1 MLGAFDLQTTQDWLQ
16 KLERELQR
24 FRALPN
30 DRDAAINFFITAE
43 SMLDWK
49 HPGDPNASKR
59 KAVRDSV
66 PLLKIIWD
74 LASVAKHREVRSN
87 HESVNDSGVVGE
99 FFGGGFFGGSFFGEL
114 SVKLNGPAATDLGA
128 SSITA
133 IELAERTV
141 VYWRANAWCPSTHA
155 SSNS

>member
-16 KLERELQR
+16 KLERELLK

-49 HPGDPNASKR
+49 HPGDSNSSKR

-66 PLLKIIWD
+66 PLLRVIWD
-74 LASVAKHREVRSN
+74 LASVAKHREVRAN
-87 HESVNDSGVVGE
+87 HNSVDDSGVVGE

-114 SVKLNGPAATDLGA
+114 SVKLNGPAATDLGT

-141 VYWRANAWCPSTHA
+141 VYWKANA
-155 SSNS
+155 